1 MLANLALGLG
11 LFRHVAHFV
20 RLDHGKSIG
29 PPFRAGGVADRL
41 TRAELLQHGLLC
53 PRQGFTPFGD
63 VIPRGVRPP
72 EQRRTLR
79 PVRACR
85 RACPP
90 NLVREVDTSG
100 PFSGCLIALTIVLR
114 SGLEKGC
121 RESDAGLANGLGAYM
136 DTALLRLEEVE
147 RAYDDGIVIAVRA
160 VNLSIFA
167 DERVAIV
174 GHSGSGKSSLLNMM
188 GGCDMPTSGR
198 VYWRGH
204 QIRDL
209 TGWTRLRGV
218 EIGMV
223 FQDFLLLPTLTA
235 AENVEM
241 ALMGRGIRSGERRRR
256 AAALIDEV
264 GLGARLNHLPH
275 ALSGGER
282 QRVAIARSIANKPA
296 LLLADE
302 PTGNLDSANAQVVLD
317 LLLELQRSHRTS
329 LVLVTHDEG
338 LASRCARLIRMKDGR
353 IEDAVSTPG
362 NAGGAR

>member
-1 MLANLALGLG
+1 M
-11 LFRHVAHFV
+11 
-20 RLDHGKSIG
+20 
-29 PPFRAGGVADRL
+29 
-41 TRAELLQHGLLC
+41 
-53 PRQGFTPFGD
+53 
-63 VIPRGVRPP
+63 
-72 EQRRTLR
+72 
-79 PVRACR
+79 
-85 RACPP
+85 
-90 NLVREVDTSG
+90 DTS
-100 PFSGCLIALTIVLR
+100 
-114 SGLEKGC
+114 
-121 RESDAGLANGLGAYM
+121 
-136 DTALLRLEEVE
+136 LLRLEEVE
-147 RAYDDGIVIAVRA
+147 RVYDDGIVAAVRG

-204 QIRDL
+204 QVRDL
-209 TGWTRLRGV
+209 AAWTRLRGV

-264 GLGARLNHLPH
+264 GLSARLNHLPQ

-302 PTGNLDSANAQVVLD
+302 PTGNLDSANAQMVLD
-317 LLLELQRSHRTS
+317 LLLELQRRHHTT
-329 LVLVTHDEG
+329 LILVTHDED
-338 LASRCARLIRMKDGR
+338 LASHCTRLIRMKDGR
-353 IEDAVSTPG
+353 IEGAVSAPG
-362 NAGGAR
+362 NAEGAR